1 MLDYELAKEI
11 LVFLLLVIPPLL
23 VYIRFW
29 RERDKS
35 VMLISAISI
44 AYILAAVF
52 TQNLMPFILV
62 LFNIALMKG
71 TEEFE
76 KYGFNLKGFSI
87 LEGIGYSMFS
97 YLITILVAVASL
109 SAMNYFGIQQQ
120 EQEVVKWMTGLPL
133 DKFWIAVPIAVA
145 FAPVVEEFVFRWFFF
160 EKLFRK
166 RMGFAAG
173 ALLSSLIFAF
183 IHFNIQAFPMILWI
197 GIFNCYLIDKKG
209 YWYAVLNHLF
219 FNSITV
225 FALLMSKI

>member
-1 MLDYELAKEI
+1 MPVYELAKEI

-35 VMLISAISI
+35 VVLISAIST
-44 AYILAAVF
+44 AYILAAIF

-71 TEEFE
+71 KEEFE
-76 KYGFNLKGFSI
+76 KYGFSLKGFDF
-87 LEGIGYSMFS
+87 LEGIGCSLFS
-97 YLITILVAVASL
+97 YLVTILVAIASV
-109 SAMNYFGIQQQ
+109 SVMTYFGIQQQ
-120 EQEVVKWMTGLPL
+120 EQEVVKWMTDLPL
-133 DKFWIAVPIAVA
+133 EKFWIAVPIAVI

-166 RMGFAAG
+166 RLGFASG

-197 GIFNCYLIDKKG
+197 GLFNCYLIDKKG